1 MPQTL
6 LTIAYP
12 GLAYL
17 ALQVVSPR
25 VVGLGILA
33 LLGLRL
39 AVAAPRQ
46 LTAYA
51 RIAVPVGAV
60 FVATSLATLVWND
73 PVILLL
79 PPVLVNLALLCAFG
93 LSFFGSETTIETLAR
108 AQAGSLSAEEHAY
121 CRKLTAVWCAFFLAN
136 GAVAAELAF
145 MGTREAW
152 ALYTG
157 GIAYAL
163 MGLLF
168 AIEFIYRHWRFRRY
182 FGLPTDPLLRRIFP
196 PGASR

>member
-1 MPQTL
+1 MLQTL

-17 ALQVVSPR
+17 ALQVASPR
-25 VVGLGILA
+25 AVGLGILA
-33 LLGLRL
+33 LIGLRL
-39 AVAAPRQ
+39 ALAAPSQ
-46 LTAYA
+46 LAAYA
-51 RIAVPVGAV
+51 RIAIPVGAV
-60 FVATSLATLVWND
+60 FLATSLAALVWND
-73 PVILLL
+73 PLVLLL

-93 LSFFGSETTIETLAR
+93 LSFLQRETLVETIAR

-121 CRKLTAVWCAFFLAN
+121 CRRLTAVWCAFFVAN
-136 GAVAAELAF
+136 GALAAELAVA
-145 MGTREAW
+145 GTREAW

-157 GIAYAL
+157 VISYAG

-168 AIEFIYRHWRFRRY
+168 AAEFLYRHWRFRRY